1 MSTLLS
7 TKKRLLTFSIN
18 KLELILDSLK
28 QERLEDTSLDPNLT
42 RDVHLEK
49 IRKLEEGIK
58 AIELAMAKVEN
69 SLDGLASTFDS
80 ISVSGNEPNGF
91 EEYVGKCET
100 TLSVAYDYSTLLQT
114 RLGTIK
120 SLLSQPLS
128 STAESSSFPSTRNAR
143 VKPLELPPIPIP
155 TFGGNIWEWDS
166 FWEISNTNVHSQDIA
181 DMIKFDYLLNALK
194 GEAKE
199 SIKVL
204 QVTGGNYN
212 KAIQFLH
219 NKYNNR
225 EVLINA
231 LVERMDHCSLRG
243 QSIKDQRHLLEQL
256 QGIVT
261 QLEDKGE
268 EVNNSWLIKKVLSKF
283 TESPKRKVIAKK
295 QRVAPSTPFTMSLL
309 FQHLDEVIRTEE
321 LILTYTETR
330 PKELIKTSKVLTNK
344 EDFIRTCMYCRA
356 THPSHACTQ
365 YSTPQERSTYLRKHN
380 LCLICAS
387 PNHNTAQCIGRM
399 CFSCGGARHTSCC
412 FKASTNIYG
421 RSKPGNAQEAPSAT
435 RTSTTRS
442 KKGNS
447 GDNANKKVQRT
458 HSQVNTTT
466 ATSEL
471 GSPDN
476 TNTESVILLHQAA
489 TNKSLRTHP
498 CLPVGELTIVDT
510 DTKAL
515 VKVHV
520 LLDTGAELSFIDSCL
535 ANRLHLPVLDTKEVQ
550 LATFGSQ
557 EVKRIRCNRVHID
570 VWDADGNPHN
580 LELLTHNVRH
590 VHLRRQNFL

>member
-7 TKKRLLTFSIN
+7 TKKRLLTSSIN

-58 AIELAMAKVEN
+58 AIELAMAKVET

-91 EEYVGKCET
+91 EEYVGKSEIS
-100 TLSVAYDYSTLLQT
+100 LSVAFDYSILLQT

-120 SLLSQPLS
+120 SLLAQPIS
-128 STAESSSFPSTRNAR
+128 PAAESSSFPSTRHAR

-166 FWEISNTNVHSQDIA
+166 FWEIFNTNVHSQDIA
-181 DMIKFDYLLNALK
+181 DMIKFNYLLNALK

-204 QVTGGNYN
+204 QVTGDNYN

-261 QLEDKGE
+261 QLEEKGE

-283 TESPKRKVIAKK
+283 PDQLKRKVIAKK

-309 FQHLDEVIRTEE
+309 FQHLDEVISTEE

-330 PKELIKTSKVLTNK
+330 PKESMKTNKVLNNK
-344 EDFIRTCMYCRA
+344 EDFKRTCMYCRA

-387 PNHNTAQCIGRM
+387 PNHNTAQCGGRM
-399 CFSCGGARHTSCC
+399 CFSCGGAHHTSCC

-421 RSKPGNAQEAPSAT
+421 KSKIGNAQEAPSAT

-442 KKGNS
+442 KKGN
-447 GDNANKKVQRT
+447 GGENAYKKVQKA
-458 HSQVNTTT
+458 HSQVNITT

-471 GSPDN
+471 GSPDK
-476 TNTESVILLHQAA
+476 TNAESVILQHQAA

-498 CLPVGELTIVDT
+498 CLPIGELTIVDT

-515 VKVHV
+515 IKVHA

-535 ANRLHLPVLDTKEVQ
+535 ANRLHLPVQDCKEVQ

-557 EVKRIRCNRVHID
+557 EIKKIRCNRVHID
-570 VWDADGNPHN
+570 VWDAEGNPHN
-580 LELLTHNVRH
+580 LELLTHSVLTRS
-590 VHLRRQNFL
+590 L